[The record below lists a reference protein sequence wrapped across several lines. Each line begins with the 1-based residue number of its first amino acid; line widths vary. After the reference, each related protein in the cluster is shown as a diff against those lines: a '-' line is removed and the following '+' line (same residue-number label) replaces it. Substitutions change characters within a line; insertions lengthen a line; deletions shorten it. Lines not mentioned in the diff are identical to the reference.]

1 LKNEIDKMIVNLERH
16 DPEIKLE
23 DQKIKCQKFSELS
36 NIFDNK
42 DLEKAFSGFEWN
54 EKQYV
59 AKE

>member
-1 LKNEIDKMIVNLERH
+1 MIVNLERH